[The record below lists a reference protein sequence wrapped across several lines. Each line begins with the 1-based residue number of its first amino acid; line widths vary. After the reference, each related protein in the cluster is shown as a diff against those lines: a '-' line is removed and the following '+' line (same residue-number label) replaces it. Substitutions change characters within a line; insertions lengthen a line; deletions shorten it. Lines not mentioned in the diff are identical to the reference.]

1 MPELNGVEICEKIR
15 NHYKDQDVIIIF
27 LSARS
32 EEYTQIAC
40 YDAGGDDY
48 VKKPIKPRLLIKKI
62 ESYTK
67 RKKINLDGV
76 IKNGISINEAKHLI
90 FLNDKEINLTT
101 TLVKNK
107 ECSFVVFEN
116 GIAKC
121 SIEQAYNDN
130 IIDFKK
136 PISCHLFPIRITE
149 YSNFDA
155 INYEKIKICEPAC
168 ECGSNLKLPLFVFL
182 KQAIIRKYGRDFY
195 KELLMK

>member
-1 MPELNGVEICEKIR
+1 MIQIDNKIISLDIFENHFACDLNSCKGACCVEGDSGAPLLLAEKNI
-15 NHYKDQDVIIIF
+15 
-27 LSARS
+27 L
-32 EEYTQIAC
+32 EEIYN
-40 YDAGGDDY
+40 
-48 VKKPIKPRLLIKKI
+48 KIKP
-62 ESYTK
+62 YM
-67 RKKINLDGV
+67 RKEGIDVVEKEGPTVIDIDG
-76 IKNGISINEAKHLI
+76 
-90 FLNDKEINLTT
+90 DLTT

-136 PISCHLFPIRITE
+136 PIRITE

-182 KQAIIRKYGRDFY
+182 KQAIIRKYGGDFY
-195 KELLMK
+195 KELLIVSKHLNRKSDN

>member
-1 MPELNGVEICEKIR
+1 MIQIDNKIISLDIFENHFACDLNSCKGACCVEGDSGAPLLLAEKNILEEI
-15 NHYKDQDVIIIF
+15 YK
-27 LSARS
+27 
-32 EEYTQIAC
+32 
-40 YDAGGDDY
+40 
-48 VKKPIKPRLLIKKI
+48 KIKPYMSQEGIDVVEKEGPTVI
-62 ESYTK
+62 D
-67 RKKINLDGV
+67 IDG
-76 IKNGISINEAKHLI
+76 
-90 FLNDKEINLTT
+90 DLTT

-182 KQAIIRKYGRDFY
+182 KQAIIRKYGGDFY
-195 KELLMK
+195 KELLLVSKNLKRELDN